1 MKDQEVSDAELYEL
15 LARAVTAFETITKG
29 FEDLNRC
36 PRCGAVM
43 TWCGEG
49 DLRCFSCQEPPA
61 EEPCEHEYEPGPE
74 NWICVK
80 CGGGKPYDSAPPV
93 FGPDDPEPDPT
104 MEPCPNCGEFEVWEH
119 HDPDQHPM
127 DFLECKACHHRW
139 SEEPPAAL
147 TRSEE
152 EILRDP
158 RPGKGVIVT
167 EGYTPPP
174 AEELRAVCPNC
185 HETVVRIYADPENGI
200 LRCPECRYTWDV
212 DE

>member
-1 MKDQEVSDAELYEL
+1 MKDQEPSDAEFFEL
-15 LARAVTAFETITKG
+15 LTRAVTALETIAKG

-49 DLRCFSCQEPPA
+49 DLRCFSCQ
-61 EEPCEHEYEPGPE
+61 
-74 NWICVK
+74 
-80 CGGGKPYDSAPPV
+80 
-93 FGPDDPEPDPT
+93 
-104 MEPCPNCGEFEVWEH
+104 
-119 HDPDQHPM
+119 
-127 DFLECKACHHRW
+127 
-139 SEEPPAAL
+139 EPPAAL

-174 AEELRAVCPNC
+174 AEELRTICPNC
-185 HETVVRIYADPENGI
+185 HETVVRIYADPENNM
-200 LRCPECRYTWDV
+200 LRCPECSFVWELQDAV
-212 DE
+212 